1 MRRSFAL
8 FAGAV
13 VVTLSLAACS
23 TSVDLARLHF
33 SLAESGSLAYEIDE
47 EGGVTVEPR
56 SLRFRSVPGAY
67 GVTLTGYTISF
78 FGTGGVPLPL
88 DESVQTEALD
98 IFVPAGIQC
107 PTPDA
112 VTGCLLGVAGWRFAA
127 GPEVVSEQR
136 YQLLPDA
143 VARAHARSGSPLG
156 WYAEIA
162 FTGFDE
168 RNRTF
173 TTDPYR
179 LTIGAPD

>member
-13 VVTLSLAACS
+13 VMTLSLAACT
-23 TSVDLARLHF
+23 TSVDSARLHF
-33 SLAESGSLAYEIDE
+33 SLAEGETLAYAIDDHDQ
-47 EGGVTVEPR
+47 VTIEPR

-78 FGTGGVPLPL
+78 FGAGGVPLPL
-88 DESVQTEALD
+88 DEGVQTEPLS

-107 PTPDA
+107 PAPDA

-136 YQLLPDA
+136 YQLLPEA
-143 VARAHARSGSPLG
+143 VARAHARSGFAPG
-156 WYAEIA
+156 WFAEIE

-168 RNRTF
+168 GDRTF
-173 TTDPYR
+173 TTEPFV
-179 LTIGAPD
+179 LAITAPD